1 MSWPWHVDTALYAV
15 FFFHLGC
22 ILQDDVKRP
31 VRDLRKRRGL
41 VLLLCVAFLYAS
53 QSLFGLFPYNTSLNA
68 FCMEGVTLMMNI
80 VGVGLLVFVTRL
92 LPDNWYFDYLGRN
105 TLVLFAVHGPFV
117 YYIYQIVAL
126 VVDFKAT
133 AYTDNAAMAVLY
145 VFLVTLLLRPVVSLL
160 NRSKVL
166 TGKGRILE
174 RMVYGEKS
182 TYRRWK

>member
-1 MSWPWHVDTALYAV
+1 MSLPWHVDTALYAV
-15 FFFHLGC
+15 FFFHLGHV
-22 ILQDDVKRP
+22 LQDDVKRP
-31 VRDLRKRRGL
+31 VCELRKRKGL

-53 QSLFGLFPYNTSLNA
+53 HGLFNLFPYNTSLNT

-80 VGVGLLVFVTRL
+80 VGVGLLVLVARL
-92 LPDNWYFDYLGRN
+92 LPDNRYFDWLGRN
-105 TLVLFAVHGPFV
+105 TLVLFAIHGPFV

-145 VFLVTLLLRPVVSLL
+145 VFLVTLLLYPVVALL

-174 RMVYGEKS
+174 RMMSGSGTRIY
-182 TYRRWK
+182 